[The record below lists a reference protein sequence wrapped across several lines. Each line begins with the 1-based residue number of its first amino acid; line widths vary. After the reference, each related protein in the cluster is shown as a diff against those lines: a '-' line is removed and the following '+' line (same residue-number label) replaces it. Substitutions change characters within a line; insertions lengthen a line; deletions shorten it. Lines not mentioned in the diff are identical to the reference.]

1 MKIPKPQTLKK
12 PDPARVKELRIKR
25 QFNLTMEEYNLLG
38 NVCAICGRTGKTREI
53 AVDHNHK
60 TGETRGRLCMT
71 CNKGIALFRDDTL
84 LLIRAANYLESPP
97 AMNLLGERRYGRTG
111 RTNKKVGKK
120 KNK

>member
-71 CNKGIALFRDDTL
+71 CNKGIALFRDDPEL
-84 LLIRAANYLESPP
+84 LNKAANYLVCPP
-97 AMNLLGERRYGRTG
+97 VIMLFGQSRFGRTG